1 MMIFFSCP
9 KFNLS
14 KRTISREGSK
24 LDKNR
29 FSSRLLKK
37 LAIVFSYL
45 AIGTSLPT
53 FLAQP
58 ARSAEKIYVNYGLLE
73 FSLSTDA
80 LEEYAR
86 TGKINNELSFF
97 ANYLTKEQLEQLRQT
112 LITPVDLNPVAISQ
126 FFYSPQGELI
136 LKRVGQVI
144 QTTRHQSGFYALRS
158 ALILAAANKE
168 GFTLLKVLQLF
179 PSYALRI
186 NSENGLAI
194 IGELDNLFQI
204 TQNTV
209 SIVKQQADR
218 EIQKSPSIDF
228 SKLPDLRKAGN
239 IPFSQ
244 ASLELEDPDRSRK
257 LPVDF
262 YLPRRQGLDPT
273 PLIIISHGLGS
284 DRTTYAYLGKHL
296 ASYGFAV
303 AAIEHPRSNAS
314 QIQALLNG
322 FAREVTPPQEII
334 DRPLDIKFL
343 LDFLE
348 SNYSRQLDVRRVGIL
363 GQSFGAYTALT
374 LAGAPLNFTNL
385 ETACE
390 QLDNSLNV
398 SLILQCLGLKV
409 PQLNYNFQDR
419 RIAAA
424 IAINPLT
431 SGFFGK
437 ESISKIKIP
446 TIIISGSDDAVTPA
460 LTEQIEP
467 FTWLTVK
474 DKYLTVLQ
482 NGTHFST
489 LGASLSGED
498 IVFPAEV
505 IGPDPTLAQ
514 TYLKAISLAFFE
526 SYIMGNSEYQSY
538 LSPNYARQI
547 SNKIMPLD
555 LIQTLILK

>member
-1 MMIFFSCP
+1 MMIFFSRS
-9 KFNLS
+9 KFNFSIQTIYRRRS
-14 KRTISREGSK
+14 KS
-24 LDKNR
+24 
-29 FSSRLLKK
+29 LLFKK
-37 LAIVFSYL
+37 LAIIFSHL
-45 AIGTSLPT
+45 AIGISIPIV
-53 FLAQP
+53 LAQP
-58 ARSAEKIYVNYGLLE
+58 ARSAEKIYINYGLFE
-73 FSLSTDA
+73 FSLPTDA
-80 LEEYAR
+80 LEEYAK
-86 TGKINNELSFF
+86 TGKINNELGFF

-144 QTTRHQSGFYALRS
+144 QTNSHQSGFYALRS
-158 ALILAAANKE
+158 ALILAATKKE
-168 GFTLLKVLQLF
+168 GLTLLNVLQIF
-179 PSYALRI
+179 PSDALRI
-186 NSENGLAI
+186 NSDNGLAI
-194 IGELDNLFQI
+194 ISELDNLFQI

-209 SIVKQQADR
+209 SIVKEQADR
-218 EIQKSPSIDF
+218 EIQKSPSINF
-228 SKLPDLRKAGN
+228 SKLPDLRKPGN
-239 IPFSQ
+239 ISFSQ
-244 ASLELEDPDRSRK
+244 VSLELEDPDRHRK

-262 YLPRRQGLDPT
+262 YLPQRQGIAPT
-273 PLIIISHGLGS
+273 PLIVISHGLGS

-303 AAIEHPRSNAS
+303 AAIEHPGSNAS
-314 QIQALLNG
+314 QIQALLSG

-374 LAGAPLNFTNL
+374 LAGAPLNFDNL
-385 ETACE
+385 ETTCK
-390 QLDNSLNV
+390 QLNDSLNI

-409 PQLNYNFQDR
+409 PSSKYNFQDR
-419 RIAAA
+419 RIAAT

-437 ESISKIKIP
+437 ESVSKIKIP
-446 TIIISGSDDAVTPA
+446 TMIVSGSADAVTPA

-474 DKYLTVLQ
+474 DKYLVVLQ

-498 IVFPAEV
+498 IVFPTEV
-505 IGPDPTLAQ
+505 IGPDPTVAQ
-514 TYLKAISLAFFE
+514 TYLKGISLAFFE
-526 SYIMGNSEYQSY
+526 SYIKGNSEYQSY

-555 LIQTLILK
+555 LIQSLILK